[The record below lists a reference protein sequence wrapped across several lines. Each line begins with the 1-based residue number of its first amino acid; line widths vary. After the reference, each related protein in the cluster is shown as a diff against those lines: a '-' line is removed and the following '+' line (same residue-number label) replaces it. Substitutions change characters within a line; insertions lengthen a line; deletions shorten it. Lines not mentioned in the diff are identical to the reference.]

1 MGPNDSVVMYQ
12 GYDIN
17 AYTFYTRKQD
27 KKSANQN
34 SGVWID
40 ACYEQNK
47 QMDTYYGIIEEIWVL
62 EYGEFKV
69 PLFRCKWV
77 GPERYP

>member
-12 GYDIN
+12 GYGIN

-34 SGVWID
+34 SNVQIN
-40 ACYEQNK
+40 ACYEK
-47 QMDTYYGIIEEIWVL
+47 IS
-62 EYGEFKV
+62 
-69 PLFRCKWV
+69 KWT
-77 GPERYP
+77 PTMES